1 MYDSKDTYSDL
12 KDAPIASWEVS
23 MPFGRKLTRKQFKK
37 VLDDRADDDGEM
49 YTIEQVKERLK
60 GRSKERKKFWDEI

>member
-1 MYDSKDTYSDL
+1 
-12 KDAPIASWEVS
+12 